1 MRFVDTNI
9 LLCAVSTA
17 RDEQDK
23 SQVARS
29 ILDKEDLA
37 LSVQVL
43 QEFYVQ
49 STRPSR
55 QDPMTHEQ
63 AALLI
68 ESFLRFPIQ
77 ETTLGLM
84 QAALSAKE
92 RFQISYWD
100 AAIIEAARM
109 LGCRTVI
116 SEDLNDQQSYDG
128 VTVNNPFI

>member
-1 MRFVDTNI
+1 MRFVDTNV
-9 LLCAVSTA
+9 LLYAVSTA
-17 RDEQDK
+17 RDEQKK
-23 SQVARS
+23 SRVARS
-29 ILDKEDLA
+29 ILDEEDLA

-63 AALLI
+63 ATLLI

-92 RFQISYWD
+92 RFQISHWE

-109 LGCRTVI
+109 LGCHTVV
-116 SEDLNDQQSYDG
+116 SEDLNDQQNYDG
-128 VTVNNPFI
+128 VIVNNPFL

>member
-77 ETTLGLM
+77 ETILGLM